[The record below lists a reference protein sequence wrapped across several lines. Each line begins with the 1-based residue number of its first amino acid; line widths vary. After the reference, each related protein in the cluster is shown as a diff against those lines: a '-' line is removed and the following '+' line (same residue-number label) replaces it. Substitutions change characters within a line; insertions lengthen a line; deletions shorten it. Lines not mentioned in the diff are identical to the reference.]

1 MSKKV
6 KIIGI
11 ALLAVLSIIFLV
23 RSCTAWFTHHERI
36 YRIARDPT
44 WYPLDLMGKE
54 RNMLAF
60 MNDLLSDIAME
71 QHVQFNLFSASRD
84 DLFSGLSR
92 GEYDA
97 IVTSIDPTPMLEDKY
112 VFSDPFYLTGPV
124 IIVQKESD
132 IRSFEDLGG
141 EMVGIKSGSPIVFRI
156 RDYPTIL
163 FRTYG
168 NIREALDHL
177 VDNEIDAVIMDSLP
191 AYANTES
198 FYTEKLKIV
207 GGPLTDEGLRLVA
220 KKDAGAI
227 AMLGQFDEGLK
238 EMIKNGTYQALIQ
251 KWGLID
257 SLGWANSEKAKKG
270 HQS

>member
-1 MSKKV
+1 MAKF
-6 KIIGI
+6 IIS
-11 ALLAVLSIIFLV
+11 LLVAIVLLFFGV
-23 RSCTAWFTHHERI
+23 RACTRLFTHKEKI

-60 MNDLLSDIAME
+60 TNELLSDIASDE
-71 QHVQFNLFSASRD
+71 HIQFNLFSASRD
-84 DLFSGLSR
+84 ELFDGLNR

-97 IVTSIDPTPMLEDKY
+97 IITNIDPNPMLEAKNE
-112 VFSDPFYLTGPV
+112 FSDPFYLTGPV
-124 IIVQKESD
+124 IVVQKNSD

-163 FRTYG
+163 FRTYS

-177 VDNEIDAVIMDSLP
+177 VDDEIDAVIMDSLP
-191 AYANTES
+191 AYANKES
-198 FYTEKLKIV
+198 FYTDKLKIV
-207 GGPLTDEGLRLVA
+207 GGTLTDEGLRLIT
-220 KKDAGAI
+220 KKDASSTELISA
-227 AMLGQFDEGLK
+227 FNSGLK
-238 EMIKNGTYQALIQ
+238 RSLQDGTYRALIK

-257 SLGWANSEKAKKG
+257 SLERANNEQLKDR
-270 HQS
+270 QS